1 MKNILIIIFAFVSV
15 NAISQ
20 EMAKPDQLYNTQS
33 LDVKP
38 YYIGGLS
45 KFYEYM
51 NANLKVPT
59 DIKGKV
65 FVTFIVEKDGKLTD
79 IKVIRDVKEG
89 AGDEVIRVLKDSPTW
104 SPGKL
109 NGVAVRTLFSVP
121 ITLNQVPFTMPVKK

>member
-1 MKNILIIIFAFVSV
+1 
-15 NAISQ
+15 
-20 EMAKPDQLYNTQS
+20 MAKPDQLYNTQS